1 MTAMKLLIK
10 NLFAATV
17 LLVATAAHATVF
29 NYSYQYNNGTLVT
42 GSFSG
47 SAAGDLVTGLS
58 NISVIV
64 DGIAF
69 NGSGSLFG
77 SHYDG
82 TLGWQSGGAV
92 ASFSG
97 THNNFYFADADYPN
111 DFTATNYT
119 FAVPNFLP
127 SDLTATTQIS
137 YVGIGTIYDPNGTYY
152 AQNWTLNV
160 ARDGAVPEPGSL
172 PLLLG
177 GLGVLGALVRRRL
190 S

>member
-1 MTAMKLLIK
+1 MKPLIK
-10 NLFAATV
+10 HILAATV
-17 LLVATAAHATVF
+17 LLAATAAQATVY
-29 NYSYQYNNGTLVT
+29 NYTYQYNNGTLVT

-69 NGSGSLFG
+69 NGSGNLFG

-111 DFTATNYT
+111 DFTMTNYT
-119 FAVPNFLP
+119 YAVPNFSP

-137 YVGIGTIYDPNGTYY
+137 YVGQGTIYDPLGKYY
-152 AQNWTLNV
+152 AQNWTLSAV
-160 ARDGAVPEPGSL
+160 RDNAVPEPGSL
-172 PLLLG
+172 ALLLG
-177 GLGVLGALVRRRL
+177 GLGVMGALGRRRL
-190 S
+190 RA